1 MSCIRMV
8 INEEKNNVNNNNVVN
23 THTTNDTTVHIMNN
37 SIVIKISSIDIINII
52 IVTEWI
58 SK

>member
-8 INEEKNNVNNNNVVN
+8 INEEKKNNVNNNNVVN
-23 THTTNDTTVHIMNN
+23 THTTNDTTVHIMIN
-37 SIVIKISSIDIINII
+37 SNVIKISIIII